1 MDDFISVRILLS
13 LPGCIT
19 LVTLSTQILKKYI
32 TKLESRTIALI
43 VSVVVAIARVIAK
56 EEYTLI
62 SIIIGL
68 INTIPILWGA
78 TAAYD
83 TMMKKD
89 KIPITN
95 ITEVINAEIGTNQII
110 DIKDNDGEE
119 NITNEKEEKGDNI
132 EKKEKE
138 KI

>member
-1 MDDFISVRILLS
+1 MEDFISVRILLS

-110 DIKDNDGEE
+110 DIKDNGGEE

-132 EKKEKE
+132 EKKEEE

>member
-1 MDDFISVRILLS
+1 MEDFISVRILLS

-89 KIPITN
+89 KIPINN
-95 ITEVINAEIGTNQII
+95 IMEEVNAEIGTNQIT
-110 DIKDNDGEE
+110 DIKANVKEKSIENDN
-119 NITNEKEEKGDNI
+119 IQKKEE
-132 EKKEKE
+132 E